1 MSLAQR
7 RILVLG
13 GGGVVTHVADWSD
26 RVVAAAARHGLGLE
40 VAGPADELER
50 LRRNHSATVWELDAT
65 DVEAAADFAERRAGV
80 DGAPLAAVTSF
91 RELGV
96 EAAAA
101 AARRAGVPW
110 NTPEAVAIVRHKERS
125 RACLSAAGLPQPE
138 CRAFEEREE
147 AARFLASAAGVWV
160 VKPSNSLGSLGV
172 SVVRKPEDAAVALDA
187 VAPYAPPFLV
197 EGFVDG
203 EEFSIEGVFLDGEPR
218 VVAVTQKRLAPQPYF
233 VTLGHQIPAQI
244 DEATRE
250 RACASVTAAL
260 KAVGLTHSVFH
271 VEFWV
276 TENGDIVLG
285 EMHARPGGEWIHL
298 LVYEAYGVD
307 LLALAIADLARE
319 TGDGVQPSAHRGA
332 ASAVAVPERAGTLQ
346 EIRGVED
353 VRHDPRCLQV
363 DVLKRP
369 GERIGGTL
377 TSHYDRMALV
387 VARGPDAPAASRA
400 AQELADQ
407 LKAVVS

>member
-1 MSLAQR
+1 MTPAQR

-13 GGGVVTHVADWSD
+13 GGGVATHVADWSE
-26 RVVAAAARHGLGLE
+26 RIVAAARRHRLALE
-40 VAGPADELER
+40 VAGPPDELVR
-50 LRRNHSATVWELDAT
+50 LRGDEAVVGWELDFT
-65 DVEAAADFAERRAGV
+65 DAAAAVELAERRAGA

-101 AARRAGVPW
+101 AAHRAGVPW
-110 NTPEAVAIVRHKERS
+110 NTPGAVGIVRHKERS

-138 CRAFEEREE
+138 CRAFAERHE
-147 AARFLASAAGVWV
+147 AARFLASARGVWV
-160 VKPSNSLGSLGV
+160 VKPSDSLGSLGV
-172 SVVRKPEDAAVALDA
+172 SVVRAPEDTAAALDA
-187 VAPYAPPFLV
+187 VAPFAPPFLV

-203 EEFSIEGVFLDGEPR
+203 EEFSAEGVFLGGEAH

-233 VTLGHQIPAQI
+233 VTLGHQMPAQI
-244 DEATRE
+244 DAATRA

-260 KAVGLTHSVFH
+260 TAVGLTHSVFH

-276 TENGDIVLG
+276 TGTGEIVLG

-298 LVYEAYGVD
+298 LVYESYGVD
-307 LLALAIADLARE
+307 LLALAIADLAGE
-319 TGDGVQPSAHRGA
+319 TGDGVRPSARRAA
-332 ASAVAVPERAGTLQ
+332 ASAVAVPERAGTLR
-346 EIRGVED
+346 EIEGVED
-353 VRHDPRCLQV
+353 VRRDPRCLVV
-363 DVLKRP
+363 DVLKHP
-369 GERIGGTL
+369 GERVGGAL

-387 VARGPDAPAASRA
+387 VARGGDASAASSA
-400 AQELADQ
+400 ARQMANQ

>member
-1 MSLAQR
+1 
-7 RILVLG
+7 
-13 GGGVVTHVADWSD
+13 VVTHVADWSE
-26 RVVAAAARHGLGLE
+26 RIVAAAERHHLALE
-40 VAGPADELER
+40 IAGPADELVR
-50 LRRNHSATVWELDAT
+50 LRRDEAVAVWELDFSDAG
-65 DVEAAADFAERRAGV
+65 AASELADRRACA

-110 NTPEAVAIVRHKERS
+110 NTPEAVGIVRHKERS
-125 RACLSAAGLPQPE
+125 RACLGAAGLPQPE
-138 CRAFEEREE
+138 CRAFEERDE
-147 AARFLASAAGVWV
+147 AARFLASAPGVWV

-172 SVVRKPEDAAVALDA
+172 SVVRGTEDAAAALDA
-187 VAPYAPPFLV
+187 VVPFAPPILV

-203 EEFSIEGVFLDGEPR
+203 EEFSAEGVFLGGEPH

-233 VTLGHQIPAQI
+233 VTLGHQMPAQI
-244 DEATRE
+244 DTATRA

-260 KAVGLTHSVFH
+260 KVVGLTHSVFH

-276 TENGDIVLG
+276 TGAGEIVLG
-285 EMHARPGGEWIHL
+285 EIHARPGGEWIHL
-298 LVYEAYGVD
+298 LVYECYGID
-307 LLALAIADLARE
+307 LIALAIADLAGE
-319 TGDGVQPSAHRGA
+319 TGDGVRPSARRAA

-346 EIRGVED
+346 EIRGVQD
-353 VRHDPRCLQV
+353 VRRDPRCLQV
-363 DVLKRP
+363 DVLKQP
-369 GERIGGTL
+369 GERVGGPL

-387 VARGPDAPAASRA
+387 VARGGDVSAASSA
-400 AQELADQ
+400 AREMADQ